1 MKTLLTFFLF
11 LFLFAQLTI
20 SQVAVNTDGTAPN
33 GSAMLDVNSADKGV
47 LLPRMTHSQLMAIV
61 SPASGLLVFCTD
73 CGDTGS
79 GAMAIFING
88 TWNLLNA
95 SCLNPAAPVAGTH
108 TVSYTQI
115 VWNWN
120 AVPGATGYRWS
131 MSNDYAG
138 AYDWGTNTSMTELS
152 LSCGTSYTRYAWAYN
167 DCGHSSPVVMTQS
180 TTACPSCPSSI
191 TINHAAGAVAP
202 VTKTVTYGIVSM
214 IPGEPSKC
222 WITGN
227 LGAHQQPTFR
237 SDATEASAGW
247 YWQFNR
253 KQGYQNDGSS
263 VTPAWTITSIIEDSG
278 WTPANDPCALELGAG
293 WRIPTN
299 TEWEN
304 VDAADWWYNWNDPW
318 SSGLKMHAAGYLNY
332 TNGSLVLR
340 GSYGAYWSSSQPGPE
355 VGTALYFD
363 ESFCYTRSYGKAYG
377 FPLRC
382 LKD

>member
-1 MKTLLTFFLF
+1 
-11 LFLFAQLTI
+11 
-20 SQVAVNTDGTAPN
+20 
-33 GSAMLDVNSADKGV
+33 VNSDNKGV
-47 LLPRMTHSQLMAIV
+47 LLTRMNYSQLMAIV

-73 CGDTGS
+73 CGETGS

-88 TWNLLNA
+88 TWNLLNT
-95 SCLNPAAPVAGTH
+95 SCLNPLAPVAGTN
-108 TVSYTQI
+108 VPSYTQI

-120 AVPGATGYRWS
+120 TVPGATGYKWA
-131 MSNDYAG
+131 MTNDYSSAYELG
-138 AYDWGTNTSMTELS
+138 ANTYMIESGLT
-152 LSCGTSYTRYAWAYN
+152 CGTACTRYAWAYN
-167 DCGHSSPVVMTQS
+167 GCGHSTPVILTQS
-180 TTACPSCPSSI
+180 TIACPSCPPSI
-191 TINHAAGAVAP
+191 TINHITGNIAP
-202 VTKTVTYGIVSM
+202 VTKTVTYGIVAN

-227 LGAHQQPTFR
+227 LGADHQPTFR

-253 KQGYQNDGSS
+253 KQGYKNDGAT
-263 VTPAWTITSIIEDSG
+263 VTPAWTITSISENSD
-278 WTPANDPCALELGAG
+278 WTIANDPCALELGTG

-318 SSGLKMHAAGYLNY
+318 SSDLKLHAAGYLNSS
-332 TNGSLVLR
+332 NGALVSR
-340 GSYGAYWSSSQPGPE
+340 GSQGNYWSSSQPGSE
-355 VGTALYFD
+355 IGYALFFDDGHCYSSTYF
-363 ESFCYTRSYGKAYG
+363 KVNG